1 MLGGGLAFVKNNK
14 KLLLLCFELHFEA
27 KENQSKCLLAISM
40 LYYLLS
46 FRVLSKQSNGVLKI
60 ELWCISC
67 VTVLIPTSKHWGRKL
82 IEIRLPYSL
91 VYTKKC
97 EKMEIS
103 LVGAQSLLANSPIP
117 WPFGYRREVQILK
130 F

>member
-46 FRVLSKQSNGVLKI
+46 FRVLFKQSHGVLKI
-60 ELWCISC
+60 EL
-67 VTVLIPTSKHWGRKL
+67 
-82 IEIRLPYSL
+82 
-91 VYTKKC
+91 
-97 EKMEIS
+97 
-103 LVGAQSLLANSPIP
+103 
-117 WPFGYRREVQILK
+117 
-130 F
+130 